1 MIYDIKYFSTITFI
15 MSLTLSLARMWVGHQ
30 HFWDWYYILEL
41 AHHDSVFFFLFFFY
55 ILLGAIC
62 WSWLWVFWAWLGVFG
77 LNSRCDLGFIVPQ
90 GLNLWPVGLD
100 FTLFNFW
107 FDHRFEW
114 LFELLLDVALFRI
127 SWSFGT
133 FVVGVDLEL
142 TGS

>member
-30 HFWDWYYILEL
+30 HFWDFVDITFWNSLIMTL
-41 AHHDSVFFFLFFFY
+41 FFFFY

-114 LFELLLDVALFRI
+114 LFELLVLTVTWR
-127 SWSFGT
+127 GT
-133 FVVGVDLEL
+133 L
-142 TGS
+142 SY